1 MDSVNYD
8 RALSALAIIL
18 FSFALGTLSVVV
30 PLLGVHAGYTPSE
43 IGLLVAVA
51 AIAQLITRL
60 YMGALMRRIPD
71 RSFLVGSGLMI
82 AISCALLAISP
93 AVVFFVAS
101 QLVQGIARAFF
112 WTSSQTH
119 AVRTSAAPV
128 SGLRDV
134 NLAAGI
140 GALLGPTVAGYLW
153 EASVQLPL
161 IMGIVAGSVAVVPAA
176 LLIRFPPF
184 AARPSSLTGRDV
196 RLWRRPGV
204 NAACWMNTGARVWKS
219 LLDSYVPLAL
229 SLAGQPAAVIG
240 ILLSIANA
248 AVLVGSTVS
257 GWVRSRGVRASLVI
271 GMIMTGLGLAAV
283 GPFSGLTV
291 PVAAA
296 LAISGI
302 GAGVL
307 QTVGPAI
314 AAEKVHPEER
324 GDALALTGTFRA
336 TALFLSP
343 LAMAGLVTLTP
354 VTAALLA
361 AGLLIITPAAT
372 PWRSNKDVD

>member
-1 MDSVNYD
+1 
-8 RALSALAIIL
+8 
-18 FSFALGTLSVVV
+18 
-30 PLLGVHAGYTPSE
+30 
-43 IGLLVAVA
+43 
-51 AIAQLITRL
+51 
-60 YMGALMRRIPD
+60 
-71 RSFLVGSGLMI
+71 
-82 AISCALLAISP
+82 
-93 AVVFFVAS
+93 
-101 QLVQGIARAFF
+101 
-112 WTSSQTH
+112 
-119 AVRTSAAPV
+119 
-128 SGLRDV
+128 
-134 NLAAGI
+134 
-140 GALLGPTVAGYLW
+140 
-153 EASVQLPL
+153 
-161 IMGIVAGSVAVVPAA
+161 
-176 LLIRFPPF
+176 
-184 AARPSSLTGRDV
+184 
-196 RLWRRPGV
+196 
-204 NAACWMNTGARVWKS
+204 MNTGAGVWKS

-283 GPFSGLTV
+283 GPFAGLTA
-291 PVAAA
+291 PVAIA

-343 LAMAGLVTLTP
+343 LGMAGLVTLVP

-372 PWRSNKDVD
+372 TWRSNKDVD

>member
-161 IMGIVAGSVAVVPAA
+161 MMGIVAGSVAVVPAA

-184 AARPSSLTGRDV
+184 AARPSSPTGRDV

-204 NAACWMNTGARVWKS
+204 NAACWMNTGAGVWKS

-248 AVLVGSTVS
+248 TVLVGSTAS
-257 GWVRSRGVRASLVI
+257 GWVRRRGVRASLVI
-271 GMIMTGLGLAAV
+271 GMIATGLGLAAV
-283 GPFSGLTV
+283 GPFAGLTA
-291 PVAAA
+291 PVAIA

-343 LAMAGLVTLTP
+343 LGMAGLVTLVP

-372 PWRSNKDVD
+372 TWRSNKDVD